1 MVEIADS
8 IVNDYICAEKLKNF
22 CKKHEMKISENKK
35 ELFNKVIEYA
45 GEDVTQERYMEVYN
59 WLLESIKE
67 GSKQFCFKRI
77 IIDENVL
84 EHLDDI
90 VLNKYPYY
98 NQSDVIKFKN
108 SDVYKLVNYHKHYDE
123 NNILERIEF
132 IFSKFMLE
140 GDIENKPGRKV
151 IYPIYIEVYI
161 KENFIVGRGKSKTT
175 LYECNEAGIVL
186 KENKA
191 KVLDDITFL
200 LSRII
205 ILLNGEL
212 IDLSTKHRWQ
222 SMLFKLYQK
231 YSFIPLDV
239 DNKVRSLEEISK
251 QYIKEIFRRMELKN
265 QNIPSAIK
273 DIEIFLEKYISIN
286 GDMIDV
292 FKEDREAYLIKI
304 SSDDA
309 KQMTKID
316 TASSKE
322 MPLQCTDVF
331 YDGKK
336 YILDTQMCKRLN
348 LCYNRKRGYLTSFT
362 AQFSVIKKDWGYLK
376 MSYFPEEVDIQNVLQ
391 TIFENY

>member
-1 MVEIADS
+1 
-8 IVNDYICAEKLKNF
+8 
-22 CKKHEMKISENKK
+22 
-35 ELFNKVIEYA
+35 
-45 GEDVTQERYMEVYN
+45 
-59 WLLESIKE
+59 
-67 GSKQFCFKRI
+67 
-77 IIDENVL
+77 
-84 EHLDDI
+84 
-90 VLNKYPYY
+90 
-98 NQSDVIKFKN
+98 
-108 SDVYKLVNYHKHYDE
+108 
-123 NNILERIEF
+123 
-132 IFSKFMLE
+132 
-140 GDIENKPGRKV
+140 
-151 IYPIYIEVYI
+151 
-161 KENFIVGRGKSKTT
+161 
-175 LYECNEAGIVL
+175 
-186 KENKA
+186 
-191 KVLDDITFL
+191 
-200 LSRII
+200 
-205 ILLNGEL
+205 
-212 IDLSTKHRWQ
+212 
-222 SMLFKLYQK
+222 MLFKLYQK

-239 DNKVRSLEEISK
+239 DNKVKSLEEISK